1 MKFIGAPGS
10 EDRKKFLAYCAFA
23 VLAIGVLYYE
33 LGDSTPTNTP
43 ATPVVTSAPTTRT
56 GPANAA
62 GPGAKIVGTSGASYD
77 PTLHP
82 QVMRAAES
90 ITYEG
95 SGRNIFSATA
105 AAPAVFIPKPIA
117 TPRPVAVQ
125 TVVAVPAGPPPPP
138 PIDIK
143 FAGYF
148 SGPDGAD
155 RQVILVHGDDV
166 VLARSGDIV
175 LRRYKILSVSA
186 NSIQVEDMPYNHRQV
201 IPLTN

>member
-1 MKFIGAPGS
+1 MRFVGAPGS

-23 VLAIGVLYYE
+23 VLAAGVLYYE
-33 LGDSTPTNTP
+33 LSDSTPTNTP
-43 ATPVVTSAPTTRT
+43 ATPVVTAART
-56 GPANAA
+56 APANAT
-62 GPGAKIVGTSGASYD
+62 GSSAKVVGTSGAALD

-105 AAPAVFIPKPIA
+105 AAPAVFIPKPVA
-117 TPRPVAVQ
+117 APRPAPVQ
-125 TVVAVPAGPPPPP
+125 TVVAVPTGPPPPP